1 MYLQAA
7 NTGRSTNHAWGL
19 ECARN
24 TTELNS
30 DDGAVFFMNPD
41 NPEAPT
47 NIAVVAQLTVVTG
60 DPPDADVYAALS
72 LQGRSKTGVDWHAES
87 VVFSN
92 DLAQECEEAL
102 DAICLDERSVSA
114 HACLTCCGEHEFE
127 IKQANCS
134 AADLTKYCNSTL

>member
-1 MYLQAA
+1 M
-7 NTGRSTNHAWGL
+7 GRSTDHARGV

-47 NIAVVAQLTVVTG
+47 HIAVVAQLTVVTG
-60 DPPDADVYAALS
+60 EDADVYAALS
-72 LQGRSKTGVDWHAES
+72 LQGRSKTGVDWYAES

-92 DLAQECEEAL
+92 DRAQECLEAL
-102 DAICLDERSVSA
+102 EAICLDEKSVSA
-114 HACLTCCGEHEFE
+114 QACLTCCGEHDFE

-134 AADLTKYCNSTL
+134 AADLTNFCNSTL